1 MYEITINHKDVGPTT
16 YKIFREEEF
25 KGEHIHWKKA
35 KTGDWAL
42 SDDGYCAKVIK
53 RTEYPNNMG
62 SKSVYL
68 RLPWGYVMW
77 NKKSPTK
84 KFYAEGRTT
93 AHTFTGK
100 PYLEANKRSEKLT
113 NLAMAYAQTMN
124 KDLAIDL
131 AIKTTTPDERRRWK
145 RTMKSEVF
153 KDMVREELNKLLSD
167 HGMTE
172 DYTLD
177 LLEETIEQ
185 AKGKKDITNLM
196 RAVENL
202 QDMHGMKEKHK
213 QKTTTRIEGV
223 VTKRLLDEIREEE
236 QKLIATK
243 VTESTDEPCE
253 LPEKESKK
261 EEEVVQEKEKSE

>member
-16 YKIFREEEF
+16 YKIFRADEF
-25 KGEHIHWKKA
+25 KGESVHWKEA
-35 KTGDWAL
+35 HTGDYAL
-42 SDDGYCAKVIK
+42 SDDGYIAKVLK

-77 NKKSPTK
+77 NKKYPTK
-84 KFYAEGRTT
+84 KFYAEGRSTS
-93 AHTFTGK
+93 HTFTGK
-100 PYLEANKRSEKLT
+100 PYLEANKRSEKMT

-131 AIKTTTPDERRRWK
+131 ALKSTTPDERRRWK

-153 KDMVREELNKLLSD
+153 KDMVRDELNKLLSN
-167 HGMTE
+167 HGLTE

-177 LLEETIEQ
+177 LLESTIEQ
-185 AKGKKDITNLM
+185 AKDKKDITNLM

-236 QKLIATK
+236 QKLIATR
-243 VTESTDEPCE
+243 VTENNNEPHE
-253 LPEKESKK
+253 LPEKEQK
-261 EEEVVQEKEKSE
+261 EEKSVEEEEKSE

>member
-1 MYEITINHKDVGPTT
+1 MYEITINHKDVGQTT
-16 YKIFREEEF
+16 YKIFRADEF
-25 KGEHIHWKKA
+25 KGESIHWKEA
-35 KTGDWAL
+35 HTGDYAL
-42 SDDGYCAKVIK
+42 SDDGYVAKVLK

-77 NKKSPTK
+77 NKKYPTK

-93 AHTFTGK
+93 SHTMTGK
-100 PYLEANKRSEKLT
+100 PYLEANKRSEKMT
-113 NLAMAYAQTMN
+113 NLAMAYAQTMD
-124 KDLAIDL
+124 KELAIDL
-131 AIKTTTPDERRRWK
+131 ALKSTTPSERRKWK

-153 KDMVREELNKLLSD
+153 KDMVREELNKLLKN

-177 LLEETIEQ
+177 LLESTIEQ
-185 AKGKKDITNLM
+185 AKDKKDITNLM

-202 QDMHGMKEKHK
+202 QGMHGMKEKHK

-243 VTESTDEPCE
+243 TTETNDESHEP
-253 LPEKESKK
+253 PKEKQE
-261 EEEVVQEKEKSE
+261 EEEVVEKEAE